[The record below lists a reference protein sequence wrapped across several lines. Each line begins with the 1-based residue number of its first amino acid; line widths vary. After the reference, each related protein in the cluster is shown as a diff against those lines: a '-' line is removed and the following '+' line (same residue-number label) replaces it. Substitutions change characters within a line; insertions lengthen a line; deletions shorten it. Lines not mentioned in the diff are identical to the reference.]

1 MTCWENTCR
10 ASCRQRADFL
20 NLLRVPIN
28 QQGKKQQLNR
38 KEKEQWI
45 MLG

>member
-28 QQGKKQQLNR
+28 QQGKKINNSR
-38 KEKEQWI
+38 EKKKDN
-45 MLG
+45 G